1 MQGFACPA
9 AQYILGNTECI
20 SMKQSNGFN
29 SVALHA
35 TSIEALICATDNS
48 VL

>member
-1 MQGFACPA
+1 
-9 AQYILGNTECI
+9 
-20 SMKQSNGFN
+20 MKQPNGFN
-29 SVALHA
+29 FVALQA